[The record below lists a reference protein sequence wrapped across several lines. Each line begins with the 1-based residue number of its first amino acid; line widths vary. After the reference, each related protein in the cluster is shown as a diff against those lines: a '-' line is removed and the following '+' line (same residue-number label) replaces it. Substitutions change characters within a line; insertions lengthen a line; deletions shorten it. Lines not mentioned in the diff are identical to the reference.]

1 MSLDLV
7 QYGCLTS
14 DALAVEGI
22 DENSSLKIEMSNL
35 SSKKMDRFSSNK
47 ESNQDSINQKGNL
60 VLASLDLLLMIVTI
74 LNST

>member
-22 DENSSLKIEMSNL
+22 DKNSSLNIEMSNL
-35 SSKKMDRFSSNK
+35 SSKKIDRFSSNK

-60 VLASLDLLLMIVTI
+60 VLASLDLLLMIVKI